1 MNYKLAKQLKD
12 AGLTQPYYY
21 RANKAWYDEDGDFN
35 DYGYDERDTYIPKLE
50 ELIDACGSHFSN
62 LIYGYLSGTFRAYG
76 FSDLTEGIDDEVC
89 IDWCKTPT
97 EAVARLWLELNK

>member
-50 ELIDACGSHFSN
+50 ELIDACGDDFR
-62 LIYGYLSGTFRAYG
+62 LLELVSGKRWECVG
-76 FSDLTEGIDDEVC
+76 VDEFF
-89 IDWCKTPT
+89 DTPT
-97 EAVARLWLELNK
+97 EAVARLWLVLNK